1 MAIKYSKKYLNK
13 LEDLMAET
21 DYILRYEKGNF
32 KSGYCIIKDTKV
44 AVINKYYALEGKVN
58 CIIDVIKSIE
68 VDSSQLSKKNQVLFT
83 ELQQTELKL

>member
-1 MAIKYSKKYLNK
+1 MAIKYSKNYLNK

-32 KSGYCIIKDTKV
+32 KSGYCIIKETKV

-58 CIIDVIKSIE
+58 CIIDVIKSIDI
-68 VDSSQLSKKNQVLFT
+68 DSSKLSQKNQVLFT

>member
-21 DYILRYEKGNF
+21 DYVLRYEKGNF

-68 VDSSQLSKKNQVLFT
+68 VDSSQLSEKNQILFT